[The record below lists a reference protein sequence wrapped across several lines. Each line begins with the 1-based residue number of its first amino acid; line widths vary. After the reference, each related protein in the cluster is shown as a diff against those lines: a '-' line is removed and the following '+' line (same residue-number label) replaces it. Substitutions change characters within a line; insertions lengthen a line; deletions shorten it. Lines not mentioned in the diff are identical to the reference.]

1 MRKSVSLVIFM
12 ILFRFPFG
20 AGASTDWQSQKTR
33 SPMSALNVSGLP
45 TQIINASIE
54 SMIVSSWVNLEVYN
68 TLPETIQ
75 ELRLRVFKYSN
86 SKIIGTADGVVIDP
100 VRAGSHRYRTLVNVT
115 LEPGTQAAVVITGVK
130 TSTAIWS
137 IQPEVLDKEVQV
149 NGGATAKLQSAV
161 TYERNITLTADDKAE
176 ILATVLNEIAR
187 DPDKAER
194 LGNKHRML
202 ISRADCSCATALS
215 AAVPAEVLSLDEIQ
229 AIAEKEQ
236 RAVYIRCSEFKVE
249 GSRVRVHLILNDR
262 LARPPKPTIVTPF
275 RYNFQFVLL
284 KKGKN
289 WVVEESEG
297 YT

>member
-1 MRKSVSLVIFM
+1 MRKSVSLVILM
-12 ILFRFPFG
+12 ILFRFPLG
-20 AGASTDWQSQKTR
+20 AGATDWQSQKTR
-33 SPMSALNVSGLP
+33 TPMSALNVSGLP
-45 TQIINASIE
+45 TQIIKASIE

-86 SKIIGTADGVVIDP
+86 SKLIQTADGVVIDP
-100 VRAGSHRYRTLVNVT
+100 VRAGSHRYRTLVDVT

-137 IQPEVLDKEVQV
+137 IQPDVLDKEIQV
-149 NGGATAKLQSAV
+149 KGGATAKLQSAV

-194 LGNKHRML
+194 LGKHRML
-202 ISRADCSCATALS
+202 ISRADCSCATGLS
-215 AAVPAEVLSLDEIQ
+215 AAVPAELLSLDEIQ
-229 AIAEKEQ
+229 TIADNEQ
-236 RAVYIRCSEFKVE
+236 RAVYIRCGEFKAE

-262 LARPPKPTIVTPF
+262 LARPEKPTIVTPF

-284 KKGKN
+284 KNGKN
-289 WVVEESEG
+289 WVIEESEG